1 MMNRCGIKKNYMGK
15 KEDGNSIEKED
26 GN

>member
-1 MMNRCGIKKNYMGK
+1 MNRCGIKKNYKGK